1 MLLLQGIS
9 CIIQG
14 VNMKKKI
21 ILILTALLIICVLF
35 VACDKKDNNNE
46 QAKTVYK
53 FGDPEEVTAGVFTDE
68 TTADEI
74 CNALSKGN
82 YSIQFLAAYKVT
94 GTDIDSDTKTVVKFA
109 KDFYAEICHTE
120 LRRADGSTFDDRYY
134 QYFVKENGV
143 TYSVCYAKGVVHND
157 TSAKEINPDDC
168 YIRENDLNYVLDLIK
183 NGNYVIENGN
193 VKLIDTEKT
202 KYYTCKHSRYYY
214 NGAVIFNVGT
224 TEAKMIDDLA
234 NDDPIFSWR
243 RWLH

>member
-21 ILILTALLIICVLF
+21 ILILTALLFVCVLF

-46 QAKTVYK
+46 QAKTVYN

-82 YSIQFLAAYKVT
+82 YSIQFLT
-94 GTDIDSDTKTVVKFA
+94 LFRDQLIESDTTLVVKFA
-109 KDFYAEICHTE
+109 KDFYAEISHTE
-120 LRRADGSTFDDRYY
+120 LRKYDGSTFDDWYY
-134 QYFVKENGV
+134 QYFVKENGL
-143 TYSVCYAKGVVHND
+143 TYSICYAKGVLHDD

-202 KYYTCKHSRYYY
+202 KYYTCKDSVRYY

>member
-21 ILILTALLIICVLF
+21 ILILTALLLICVLF

-46 QAKTVYK
+46 QSKTVYK

-82 YSIQFLAAYKVT
+82 YSIQFPTTIYRDKLFD
-94 GTDIDSDTKTVVKFA
+94 TDTMLIVKFA
-109 KDFYAEICHTE
+109 KDFYAEISHTE
-120 LRRADGSTFDDRYY
+120 IRRADGNTFDKWYY
-134 QYFVKENGV
+134 QYFVKENDL
-143 TYSVCYAKGVVHND
+143 TYSVLSVAEGD
-157 TSAKEINPDDC
+157 AFAEEINPDDC
-168 YIRENDLNYVLDLIK
+168 YIRKNDLNYVLDLIK

-193 VKLIDTEKT
+193 VKLIDTEET
-202 KYYTCKHSRYYY
+202 KYYTKDSVRYY

-224 TEAKMIDDLA
+224 TEAKMLDYLE
-234 NDDPIFSWR
+234 NDDPIFGWR
-243 RWLH
+243 QRLH

>member
-1 MLLLQGIS
+1 
-9 CIIQG
+9 
-14 VNMKKKI
+14 MKKKI
-21 ILILTALLIICVLF
+21 ILILTALIIICVLF

-109 KDFYAEICHTE
+109 KDFYAEISHTE
-120 LRRADGSTFDDRYY
+120 LRKYDGNTFDKWYY
-134 QYFVKENGV
+134 QYFVKENDL
-143 TYSVCYAKGVVHND
+143 TYSVLSVAEGDV
-157 TSAKEINPDDC
+157 SAEEINPDDC
-168 YIRENDLNYVLDLIK
+168 YIRKNDLNYVLDLIK

-193 VKLIDTEKT
+193 VKLIDTEET
-202 KYYTCKHSRYYY
+202 KYYTKDSVRYY

-224 TEAKMIDDLA
+224 TEAKMLDYLE
-234 NDDPIFSWR
+234 NDDPIFGWR
-243 RWLH
+243 QRLH

>member
-53 FGDPEEVTAGVFTDE
+53 FGDPEEVTAGTFTDE

-82 YSIQFLAAYKVT
+82 YSIQFLT
-94 GTDIDSDTKTVVKFA
+94 LTRDQLFESDTTIVVKFA
-109 KDFYAEICHTE
+109 KDFYAEILHTE
-120 LRRADGSTFDDRYY
+120 LRKYDGSTFDDRYY
-134 QYFVKENGV
+134 QYFIKENGV
-143 TYSVCYAKGVVHND
+143 TYSICYANGVLHD
-157 TSAKEINPDDC
+157 GTSAKEINPDDC

-193 VKLIDTEKT
+193 VKLIDTEET
-202 KYYTCKHSRYYY
+202 KYYTCKDSVRYY

-224 TEAKMIDDLA
+224 TKAKMIDDLA

>member
-1 MLLLQGIS
+1 
-9 CIIQG
+9 
-14 VNMKKKI
+14 MKKKTI
-21 ILILTALLIICVLF
+21 SILTALLLICVLF
-35 VACDKKDNNNE
+35 VACDKKDNNE
-46 QAKTVYK
+46 QPKTVYK

-68 TTADEI
+68 TPADEI

-82 YSIQFLAAYKVT
+82 YSIQFPTTIYK
-94 GTDIDSDTKTVVKFA
+94 DKMFDADSTLVVKFA
-109 KDFYAEICHTE
+109 KDFYAEILHTE
-120 LRRADGSTFDDRYY
+120 IRKYDGSTFDDRYY

-143 TYSVCYAKGVVHND
+143 TYSICYAKGVVYND
-157 TSAKEINPDDC
+157 TSTKEINPDDC

-193 VKLIDTEKT
+193 VKLIDTEET
-202 KYYTCKHSRYYY
+202 KYYTCKDSRRYY

>member
-21 ILILTALLIICVLF
+21 ILILTALLFVCVLF

-53 FGDPEEVTAGVFTDE
+53 YGDPEEVTTGVFTDE

-82 YSIQFLAAYKVT
+82 YSIQFLT
-94 GTDIDSDTKTVVKFA
+94 LFRDQLIESDTTLVVKFA
-109 KDFYAEICHTE
+109 KDFYAEISHTE
-120 LRRADGSTFDDRYY
+120 LRKYDGNTFDEWYY
-134 QYFVKENGV
+134 QYFVKENDL
-143 TYSVCYAKGVVHND
+143 TYSVLSDAVGDV
-157 TSAKEINPDDC
+157 SAEEINPDDC
-168 YIRENDLNYVLDLIK
+168 YIRKNDLNYVLDLIK

-193 VKLIDTEKT
+193 VKLIDTEET
-202 KYYTCKHSRYYY
+202 KYYTKDSVRYY

-224 TEAKMIDDLA
+224 TEAKMLDYLE
-234 NDDPIFSWR
+234 NDDPIFGWR
-243 RWLH
+243 QRLH

>member
-14 VNMKKKI
+14 VNMKKKT
-21 ILILTALLIICVLF
+21 ILILTALLLICVLF
-35 VACDKKDNNNE
+35 VACDKKDNNE
-46 QAKTVYK
+46 QPKTVYK

-82 YSIQFLAAYKVT
+82 YSIQFPTTIYRDKMF
-94 GTDIDSDTKTVVKFA
+94 DSDTTLVVKFA
-109 KDFYAEICHTE
+109 KDFYAEISHTE
-120 LRRADGSTFDDRYY
+120 LRKYDGSTFDDRYY
-134 QYFVKENGV
+134 QYFVKENGL
-143 TYSVCYAKGVVHND
+143 TYSICYANGVLHND
-157 TSAKEINPDDC
+157 TSAKEINPNDC
-168 YIRENDLNYVLDLIK
+168 YIRKNDLNYVLDLIK
-183 NGNYVIENGN
+183 KGNYVIENGN

-202 KYYTCKHSRYYY
+202 KYYTCKDSVRYY

>member
-1 MLLLQGIS
+1 
-9 CIIQG
+9 
-14 VNMKKKI
+14 MKKKI
-21 ILILTALLIICVLF
+21 ILILTALLFVCVLF
-35 VACDKKDNNNE
+35 VACDNKDNNNE

-82 YSIQFLAAYKVT
+82 YSIQFPTTIYRDKMFD
-94 GTDIDSDTKTVVKFA
+94 TDTTLVVKFA

-193 VKLIDTEKT
+193 VKLIDTEET
-202 KYYTCKHSRYYY
+202 KYYTKDSVRYY

-224 TEAKMIDDLA
+224 TEAKMLDYLE
-234 NDDPIFSWR
+234 NDDPIFGWR
-243 RWLH
+243 QRLHLKVSAQHFETT

>member
-14 VNMKKKI
+14 VNMKKKTI
-21 ILILTALLIICVLF
+21 SILTALLLICVLF
-35 VACDKKDNNNE
+35 VACDKKDNNE
-46 QAKTVYK
+46 QPKTVYK
-53 FGDPEEVTAGVFTDE
+53 YGDPEEVTAGVFTDK

-74 CNALSKGN
+74 CNALSNGN
-82 YSIQFLAAYKVT
+82 YSMQFLTIYR
-94 GTDIDSDTKTVVKFA
+94 DTMFYSNTTTVVKFA
-109 KDFYAEICHTE
+109 KDFYAEISHTE
-120 LRRADGSTFDDRYY
+120 LRKFDGTTFDEWYY
-134 QYFVKENGV
+134 QYFIKENDL
-143 TYSVCYAKGVVHND
+143 TYSVSYTN
-157 TSAKEINPDDC
+157 AKEINPDDC
-168 YIRENDLNYVLDLIK
+168 YIRKNDLNYVLDLIK

-193 VKLIDTEKT
+193 VKLIDTEET
-202 KYYTCKHSRYYY
+202 KYYTCKDSVRYY

>member
-1 MLLLQGIS
+1 
-9 CIIQG
+9 
-14 VNMKKKI
+14 MKKKT
-21 ILILTALLIICVLF
+21 ILILTALLLICVLF
-35 VACDKKDNNNE
+35 VACDKKDNNE
-46 QAKTVYK
+46 QPKTVYK

-82 YSIQFLAAYKVT
+82 YSIHFLTVFKVP
-94 GTDIDSDTKTVVKFA
+94 GTEIDSDTTLVVKYA
-109 KDFYAEICHTE
+109 KDFYAEILHSE
-120 LRRADGSTFDDRYY
+120 YRRFDGNTFDDRYY
-134 QYFVKENGV
+134 QYFIKENGV
-143 TYSVCYAKGVVHND
+143 TYSICYANGVLHD
-157 TSAKEINPDDC
+157 GTSAKEINPDDC

-202 KYYTCKHSRYYY
+202 KYYTCKDSVRYY